1 MSRPLSYQKQNVLR
15 KIRLHRAIPV
25 SMFSKFGIEPRTF
38 ESLKK
43 DGLVLTFPV
52 NEPGDVGSQIL
63 CWLAI
68 ETDAGKAVALA

>member
-1 MSRPLSYQKQNVLR
+1 
-15 KIRLHRAIPV
+15 V